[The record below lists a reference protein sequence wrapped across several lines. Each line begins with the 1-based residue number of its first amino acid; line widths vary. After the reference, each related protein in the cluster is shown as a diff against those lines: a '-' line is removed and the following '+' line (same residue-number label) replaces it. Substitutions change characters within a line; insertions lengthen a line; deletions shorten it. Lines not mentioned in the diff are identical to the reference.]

1 MRFSANRDESQRM
14 DVRVGLAGQLLLT
27 AGDRAV
33 DEEALGGR
41 RGRVLFAYLVA
52 ERSRPATR
60 EELADVLWGEDLPPT
75 WQPALR
81 TVLSTIR
88 AALTAAGLP
97 GAETLTGAAGRY
109 QLVLPAGTEVDVEVA
124 ERDVAVA
131 RRLVSAGEPE
141 RAAEHAEAARSV
153 AARSFLPGVEG
164 EWVDRLRARFAAVLV
179 AALELAS
186 ESLVG
191 TGDGAAA
198 VRPAEEAVA
207 LEPFRESAHLRLM
220 LAHAAAGNRGEA
232 LRAYERFRKLL
243 AEELG
248 VDPSPQLAT
257 AYLELLRSEPDPP
270 ALPAPGP
277 PTAAGWAPAVP
288 FNALAGVG
296 DPDRGRFVGRQA
308 ELTRLHRAWRQAVDG
323 RRQVVVVTGEA
334 GIGKTRLAAEL
345 GRIAQAE
352 GGTVLYGRCDE
363 KLTVAYLG
371 FREALGG
378 YLAARPTDTVGELVR
393 DAGGELARLLPE
405 LTRRLPDLP
414 VPEPTAGPDQRYDLF
429 ESVAGLLAGV
439 SATSPVLLVIDD
451 LQWAGTEQLL
461 LRHVARSS
469 RQTPLLLLVT
479 YRSDQDS
486 QRLVADTVADLQRE
500 PGFSRLALAGLGR
513 SEVDQLVGVQQH
525 APAPEGLAS
534 MLLARTDGNPFLLG
548 ELLRHLAETGGLD
561 HPDAVREALEGVPE
575 GVRHMLEQRLSRLDP
590 AVTGALD
597 LAAVIGRDF
606 DLAVLTQVSDLEHE
620 VLLDALDAAVAAG
633 LVLPSRRVP
642 GRYGFSHVIVRD
654 AVYGRIPAAR
664 RRRLHLR
671 IGEALERLPAG
682 DPDARLSQLTRH
694 LGAAASSGSEPG
706 VRAAEKAVDYASA
719 AADRA
724 ISQFA
729 YAEAVRLLGQAL
741 AHLAL
746 VEPADRDRRCDL
758 LLELGSAQVRLGRVS
773 PATDTFVE
781 AFELA
786 AQLRSVERMTTA
798 ALGIGGGATIWFDG
812 DGTVPARLLR
822 QVLAAIGPTDS
833 PARALVLSRLA
844 RWVPIDGPPE
854 EVEALS
860 GEAVDVAR
868 RVGDPGTFAAVLVDR
883 TSLLGSEIAYVREE
897 ETTATELLQLADQL
911 GGVPSLRF
919 VGHYWHVYCA
929 LVDGRPAATRPA
941 LAAMQAAVLAAP
953 TSFVRWAGTA
963 LEATVA
969 IARGDLA
976 GGERLAREA
985 EGVGVGGSGLLAT
998 AAALHQVTMIR
1009 WLRGQEAESVGA
1021 VERLVA
1027 DFPVLPLRS
1036 MLAWLYAEVGRAE
1049 EARAIVAGSLDEM
1062 RAGPTRIRSWRTKA
1076 IGFAKAAVALGDR
1089 ELAAALFDQLS
1100 PYREQHLLEGTGYQ
1114 GAAAYHLGQL
1124 AATLGDWEVAER
1136 HLVAAVESHR
1146 RLGAEPWVALSQ
1158 HALAGVLRVR
1168 GARDRAEVVAAA
1180 ARALGTALG
1189 LRPLG
1194 GPLLFESPAG

>member
-14 DVRVGLAGQLLLT
+14 DVRVGLAGQMLLT
-27 AGDRAV
+27 AGDRTV

-52 ERSRPATR
+52 ERNRRVTR
-60 EELADVLWGEDLPPT
+60 EELADVLWGEELPQT
-75 WQPALR
+75 WRPALR

-97 GAETLTGAAGRY
+97 GAQTLTGAAGRY

-131 RRLVSAGEPE
+131 RGLVAAGEPA

-186 ESLVG
+186 ESLVAI
-191 TGDGAAA
+191 GDGAAA

-220 LAHAAAGNRGEA
+220 LAHAAAVNRGEA

-296 DPDRGRFVGRQA
+296 DPDRGRFVGRMA

-323 RRQVVVVTGEA
+323 RRQVVVLTGEA

-393 DAGGELARLLPE
+393 DVGGELARLLPE

-414 VPEPTAGPDQRYDLF
+414 VPEPSAVPDQRYDLF
-429 ESVAGLLAGV
+429 ESVAALLAGV

-461 LRHVARSS
+461 LRHVARST
-469 RQTPLLLLVT
+469 RQIPLLLLVT
-479 YRSDQDS
+479 YRADQDS

-500 PGFSRLALAGLGR
+500 PGFGRLALAGLGR

-561 HPDAVREALEGVPE
+561 HTDALQEALEGVPE

-597 LAAVIGRDF
+597 LAAVIGRDY

-671 IGEALERLPAG
+671 VGEALERLPPG
-682 DPDARLSQLTRH
+682 GPDARLSQLARH

-706 VRAAEKAVDYASA
+706 VRAAEKAVEYASA

-729 YAEAVRLLGQAL
+729 YAEAVRLLTQAL

-746 VEPADRDRRCDL
+746 VAPADRDRRCDL

-786 AQLRSVERMTTA
+786 VELRSVERMTTA

-822 QVLAAIGPTDS
+822 QVLAAIGPGDS
-833 PARALVLSRLA
+833 SARALVLSRLA
-844 RWVPIDGPPE
+844 RWVPIDGAPE

-897 ETTATELLQLADQL
+897 QTTATELLQLADQL

-929 LVDGRPAATRPA
+929 LVDGRAAATRPA

-985 EGVGVGGSGLLAT
+985 EELGVGGSGLLAT

-1049 EARAIVAGSLDEM
+1049 EARVIVAGSLDEM
-1062 RAGPTRIRSWRTKA
+1062 RAGPTRMRSWRTKA
-1076 IGFAKAAVALGDR
+1076 IGFARAAAVLGDR
-1089 ELAAALFDQLS
+1089 ELAAALFEQLA

-1124 AATLGDWEVAER
+1124 AATLGDWDAAEG
-1136 HLVAAVESHR
+1136 HLVTAVESHR

-1168 GARDRAEVVAAA
+1168 GVRDRAEVVAAE
-1180 ARALGTALG
+1180 ARAIGSALG

-1194 GPLLFESPAG
+1194 GPLPFES

>member
-1 MRFSANRDESQRM
+1 MRFSAIADESQRM

-27 AGDRAV
+27 AGDRTL

-52 ERSRPATR
+52 ERNHPATR
-60 EELADVLWGEDLPPT
+60 EELADVLWGEQLPPT

-109 QLVLPAGTEVDVEVA
+109 QLVLPPGTEVDVEAA
-124 ERDVAVA
+124 ERDVVAA
-131 RRLVSAGEPE
+131 RRLLAAGEPA
-141 RAAEHAEAARSV
+141 RAAEHADAARAV
-153 AARSFLPGVEG
+153 AARSFLPGAEG
-164 EWVDRLRARFAAVLV
+164 EWVDRLRSRFASVLV
-179 AALELAS
+179 SALELAS
-186 ESLVG
+186 ESLVA

-220 LAHAAAGNRGEA
+220 LAHAAAGNRGKA

-248 VDPSPQLAT
+248 VDPSPQLAG

-270 ALPAPGP
+270 ALPAPGA
-277 PTAAGWAPAVP
+277 PTAVGWAPAVA

-296 DPDRGRFVGRQA
+296 DPERGPFVGRA
-308 ELTRLHRAWRQAVDG
+308 DELTRLHRAWRQAAEG

-334 GIGKTRLAAEL
+334 GIGKTRLAAEV

-371 FREALGG
+371 VREALGG
-378 YLAARPTDTVGELVR
+378 YLAARPNDTVAELVR

-405 LTRRLPDLP
+405 LARRLPDLL
-414 VPEPTAGPDQRYDLF
+414 VPEPTAGPDQRYALF
-429 ESVAGLLAGV
+429 DSVAGLLAGV
-439 SATSPVLLVIDD
+439 SASSPVLLVIDD

-461 LRHVARSS
+461 LRHVARST
-469 RQTPLLLLVT
+469 RQVPLLLLVT

-486 QRLVADTVADLQRE
+486 QRLVADTMADLQRE
-500 PGFSRLALAGLGR
+500 PGFSRLALGGLGR
-513 SEVDQLVGVQQH
+513 GEVDQLVGAQQH
-525 APAPEGLAS
+525 APAPADLAP

-548 ELLRHLAETGGLD
+548 ELIRHLSETGGLD
-561 HPDAVREALEGVPE
+561 HADTVREALEGVPE
-575 GVRHMLEQRLSRLDP
+575 GVRHMLEQRLSRLAP
-590 AVTGALD
+590 AVTGTLD

-606 DLAVLTQVSDLEHE
+606 DLAVLTRVSDLEHE
-620 VLLDALDAAVAAG
+620 ALLDALDVAVGAG
-633 LVLPSRRVP
+633 LVVPSRRVP
-642 GRYGFSHVIVRD
+642 GRYGFSHLILRD
-654 AVYGRIPAAR
+654 ALYGRIPAAR
-664 RRRLHLR
+664 RPRLHLR
-671 IGEALERLPAG
+671 VGEALERLPPG
-682 DPDARLSQLTRH
+682 DPDARLSQLARH
-694 LGAAASSGSEPG
+694 LGAAAGSGSEPG
-706 VRAAEKAVDYASA
+706 LRAGGKAVGYASEAAERAVG
-719 AADRA
+719 
-724 ISQFA
+724 QFA
-729 YAEAVRLLGQAL
+729 YAEAVRLLTQAL
-741 AHLAL
+741 QHLAL
-746 VEPADRDRRCDL
+746 VAPDDRNRRCDL

-773 PATDTFVE
+773 QAADTFVA

-786 AQLRSVERMTTA
+786 VALGSVRRMTTA

-812 DGTVPARLLR
+812 DGSVPARLLR
-822 QVLAAIGPTDS
+822 QTLDAIGPGDS
-833 PARALVLSRLA
+833 RARALVLSRLA
-844 RWVPIDGPPE
+844 RWVPIDGSPE

-883 TSLLGSEIAYVREE
+883 TSLLGSEIAYVRDE

-919 VGHYWHVYCA
+919 VGHYWHAYCA
-929 LVDGRPAATRPA
+929 LADGRAGEALPA
-941 LAAMQAAVLAAP
+941 LAAMHDAVLAAP

-963 LEATVA
+963 MEATVA

-976 GGERLAREA
+976 GGERLALEA
-985 EGVGVGGSGLLAT
+985 EALGVGGSGLLAT
-998 AAALHQVTMIR
+998 AAALHQVTIIR

-1027 DFPVLPLRS
+1027 DYPVLPMQP
-1036 MLAWLYAEVGRAE
+1036 MLAWLYGEVGRVD
-1049 EARAIVAGSLDEM
+1049 EAKAIVAGSLDQM
-1062 RAGPTRIRSWRTKA
+1062 RAGPTRMRSWRTKA
-1076 IGFAKAAVALGDR
+1076 IGFAKAAVLLGDR
-1089 ELAAALFDQLS
+1089 ELAAALFEQLS

-1114 GAAAYHLGQL
+1114 GATAYHLGQL
-1124 AATLGDWEVAER
+1124 AATLGEWAEAER
-1136 HLVAAVESHR
+1136 QLVAAVGSHR

-1158 HALAGVLRVR
+1158 HALAGVLRAR
-1168 GARDRAEVVAAA
+1168 GARDRADAAVAE
-1180 ARALGTALG
+1180 ARAISAALG

-1194 GPLLFESPAG
+1194 GPLPFESR

>member
-1 MRFSANRDESQRM
+1 VPES
-14 DVRVGLAGQLLLT
+14 
-27 AGDRAV
+27 RAV
-33 DEEALGGR
+33 
-41 RGRVLFAYLVA
+41 
-52 ERSRPATR
+52 
-60 EELADVLWGEDLPPT
+60 
-75 WQPALR
+75 
-81 TVLSTIR
+81 
-88 AALTAAGLP
+88 
-97 GAETLTGAAGRY
+97 
-109 QLVLPAGTEVDVEVA
+109 
-124 ERDVAVA
+124 
-131 RRLVSAGEPE
+131 
-141 RAAEHAEAARSV
+141 
-153 AARSFLPGVEG
+153 
-164 EWVDRLRARFAAVLV
+164 
-179 AALELAS
+179 
-186 ESLVG
+186 
-191 TGDGAAA
+191 
-198 VRPAEEAVA
+198 
-207 LEPFRESAHLRLM
+207 
-220 LAHAAAGNRGEA
+220 
-232 LRAYERFRKLL
+232 
-243 AEELG
+243 
-248 VDPSPQLAT
+248 
-257 AYLELLRSEPDPP
+257 
-270 ALPAPGP
+270 
-277 PTAAGWAPAVP
+277 
-288 FNALAGVG
+288 
-296 DPDRGRFVGRQA
+296 
-308 ELTRLHRAWRQAVDG
+308 
-323 RRQVVVVTGEA
+323 
-334 GIGKTRLAAEL
+334 
-345 GRIAQAE
+345 
-352 GGTVLYGRCDE
+352 
-363 KLTVAYLG
+363 
-371 FREALGG
+371 
-378 YLAARPTDTVGELVR
+378 
-393 DAGGELARLLPE
+393 
-405 LTRRLPDLP
+405 
-414 VPEPTAGPDQRYDLF
+414 PDQRYDLF
-429 ESVAGLLAGV
+429 ESVAALLAGV

-461 LRHVARSS
+461 LRHVARST
-469 RQTPLLLLVT
+469 RQIPLLLLVT
-479 YRSDQDS
+479 YRADQDS

-500 PGFSRLALAGLGR
+500 PGFGRLALAGLGR

-561 HPDAVREALEGVPE
+561 HADAVPEALEGVPE

-671 IGEALERLPAG
+671 VGEALERLPPG
-682 DPDARLSQLTRH
+682 GPDARLSQLARH

-706 VRAAEKAVDYASA
+706 VRAAEKAVEYASA

-729 YAEAVRLLGQAL
+729 YAEAVRLLTQAL

-746 VEPADRDRRCDL
+746 VAPADRDRRCDL

-786 AQLRSVERMTTA
+786 VELRSVGRMTTA

-822 QVLAAIGPTDS
+822 QVLAAIGPGDS
-833 PARALVLSRLA
+833 SARALVLSRLA
-844 RWVPIDGPPE
+844 RWVPIDGAPE

-897 ETTATELLQLADQL
+897 QTTATELLQLADQL

-929 LVDGRPAATRPA
+929 LVDGRAAATRPA

-985 EGVGVGGSGLLAT
+985 EELGVGGSGLLAT

-1062 RAGPTRIRSWRTKA
+1062 RAGPTRMRSWRTKA
-1076 IGFAKAAVALGDR
+1076 IGFAKAAAVLGDR
-1089 ELAAALFDQLS
+1089 ELAGALFEQLA

-1124 AATLGDWEVAER
+1124 AATLGDWDAAEG
-1136 HLVAAVESHR
+1136 HLVTAVESHR
-1146 RLGAEPWVALSQ
+1146 RLGAEPWLALSQ
-1158 HALAGVLRVR
+1158 HALAGVLRAR
-1168 GARDRAEVVAAA
+1168 GVRDRAEVVAAE
-1180 ARALGTALG
+1180 ARAIGSALG

-1194 GPLLFESPAG
+1194 GPLPFES